1 MRPCRSIR
9 FVLAAFL
16 LSLTCGPARV
26 CDASFLQ
33 DDSVAETSITSKLQA
48 RQLDAALEE
57 ARQAVSRSP
66 NSSTLN
72 QLMGV
77 ALFKKGLNDEA
88 RTAFRRAIQLDPSV
102 PQNYY
107 NLALVDLSDKRD
119 TDAVPNLQAFLRLDP
134 ENGEGHLLLGRAL
147 HNLNQTE
154 PAIQEFKKAL
164 TLAPNLPLA
173 HYHLGYAYQSQGD
186 LTQALEEFRK
196 ETAVNPKFYDAY
208 WLAGNIELGLRNLE
222 NAKTW
227 FHDGIRIK
235 PQGYQGHYGLGS
247 VLLAQKQWAAA
258 EKELKTALEVKPDQ
272 VESHYA
278 LARVY
283 QQMGR
288 KEDARIE
295 FDVCAKL
302 NAERQKIKPGIAA
315 QNP

>member
-1 MRPCRSIR
+1 M
-9 FVLAAFL
+9 LMD
-16 LSLTCGPARV
+16 GPARV
-26 CDASFLQ
+26 CDASFPQ
-33 DDSVAETSITSKLQA
+33 DDSVAEASITSKLQA

-57 ARQAVSRSP
+57 ARLAVGRSP

-72 QLMGV
+72 QLLGV
-77 ALFKKGLNDEA
+77 VLFKKGLNDEA

-119 TDAVPNLQAFLRLDP
+119 ADAVPNLQAFLRVDP
-134 ENGEGHLLLGRAL
+134 ENAEGHLLLGRAL

-164 TLAPNLPLA
+164 ALAPNLPLA

-186 LTQALEEFRK
+186 LKGALEEFRK
-196 ETAVNPKFYDAY
+196 ETADNPRFYDAY
-208 WLAGNIELGLRNLE
+208 WLAGNIELGMGNLE
-222 NAKTW
+222 RAKMLFQEAT
-227 FHDGIRIK
+227 RVR

-247 VLLAQKQWAAA
+247 ELLGEKHWAEA
-258 EKELKTALEVKPDQ
+258 EGELRTALKLKPDE

-283 QQMGR
+283 QKMGR

-295 FDVCAKL
+295 FDICAKL
-302 NAERQKIKPGIAA
+302 NAERQKMKPGIAA

>member
-1 MRPCRSIR
+1 MY
-9 FVLAAFL
+9 
-16 LSLTCGPARV
+16 GPVRV
-26 CDASFLQ
+26 CAASFQQ
-33 DDSVAETSITSKLQA
+33 DDSSEEASITSKIQA

-57 ARQAVSRSP
+57 ARLAVGRSP

-72 QLMGV
+72 QLLGV
-77 ALFKKGLNDEA
+77 VLFKKGLNDEA

-119 TDAVPNLQAFLRLDP
+119 ADAVPNLQAFLRVDP
-134 ENGEGHLLLGRAL
+134 QNAEGHLLLGRAL

-164 TLAPNLPLA
+164 ALAPNLPLA

-186 LTQALEEFRK
+186 LKGALEEFRK
-196 ETAVNPKFYDAY
+196 ETADNPRFYDAY
-208 WLAGNIELGLRNLE
+208 WLAGNIELGKGNLE
-222 NAKTW
+222 SAKML
-227 FHDGIRIK
+227 FQGAIRVK

-247 VLLAQKQWAAA
+247 ELLGEKHWAEA
-258 EKELKTALEVKPDQ
+258 EGELKTALELKPDD

-283 QQMGR
+283 QKTGR

-295 FDVCAKL
+295 FDICAKL
-302 NAERQKIKPGIAA
+302 NAERQKMKPGIAA